1 MSGGYVVVV
10 MHPDGG
16 IDSWTQ
22 AKKPDLKSL
31 QHLVRGYV
39 ETVPHFT
46 RYGAH
51 RHATAYCNE
60 EGKLHGL
67 PFNEKATKAWL
78 DCLGSG
84 PFSYEPRLHGDVVIY
99 AKA

>member
-10 MHPDGG
+10 IKANGSV
-16 IDSWTQ
+16 DSRTQ
-22 AKKPDLKSL
+22 DKKPDLREL
-31 QHLVRGYV
+31 QKLVGGYI
-39 ETVPHFT
+39 EIVPHFT

-51 RHATAYCNE
+51 RRATAYCNE

-67 PFNEKATKAWL
+67 PLNEKATKAWL